1 MNIQDAIA
9 LITKRVNLTREQAAE
24 AMSCLMSGAA
34 TPAQMGGFLIG
45 LRMKGE
51 TVDEITGFAET
62 MRRFATKVPATRRPL
77 VDTCGTGGDN
87 SGTFNIST
95 TAAFVVAG
103 SGVGVAKHGN
113 RSATS
118 KCGSADVLE
127 ALGVALDLGPE
138 QVGRCID
145 EIGIG
150 FLFARNL
157 HGAMRHVAPVR
168 AELRTRTLF
177 NLLGPLANPAEADGQ
192 VMGIFDPSLV
202 EPIAGVLLQLGVRHA
217 YVVSSHDGMDEISL
231 AGPTT
236 VAEAVDGRVRVY
248 EVQPED
254 YGFSPAPRE
263 ALLGGEAAENA
274 RILRR
279 VLEGERGPCRDIVVL
294 NAAPAIVAGMGASTI
309 QEGLVAAE
317 ESLDSGSALAK
328 LDALITLTGQLSPQ
342 NQLNGKHA

>member
-9 LITKRVNLTREQAAE
+9 LVTRRVDLTREQAAE
-24 AMSCLMSGAA
+24 AMCCLMSGTA

-51 TVDEITGFAET
+51 TVEEITGFAET
-62 MRRFATKVPATRRPL
+62 MRRFATKVPANRRPL
-77 VDTCGTGGDN
+77 VDTCGTGGDH

-103 SGVGVAKHGN
+103 AGVGVAKHGN

-118 KCGSADVLE
+118 RCGSADVLE
-127 ALGVALDLGPE
+127 TLGVALDLAPE
-138 QVGRCID
+138 RVAQCID

-157 HGAMRHVAPVR
+157 HGAMKHVAPVR

-192 VMGIFDPSLV
+192 VMGIFAPALV
-202 EPIAGVLLQLGVRHA
+202 EPIAGVLQRLGVRHA
-217 YVVSSHDGMDEISL
+217 YVVSSQDGMDEISL
-231 AGPTT
+231 SGPTL
-236 VAEAVDGRVRVY
+236 VAEAINGMVRLF
-248 EVQPED
+248 EIRPED
-254 YGFSPAPRE
+254 YGLSPAPRE
-263 ALLGGEAAENA
+263 AILGGEADENA

-279 VLEGERGPCRDIVVL
+279 ILEGEPGPRRDIVLL
-294 NAAPAIVAGMGASTI
+294 NAAPAIVAGQGARTI
-309 QEGLVAAE
+309 DEGLRAAE
-317 ESLDSGSALAK
+317 TSIDSGSALAK
-328 LDALITLTGQLSPQ
+328 LDALVGFTRQSTPRP
-342 NQLNGKHA
+342 

>member
-1 MNIQDAIA
+1 MTIQDAIA
-9 LITKRVNLTREQAAE
+9 LVTRRVDLSREQAAE
-24 AMSCLMSGAA
+24 AMSCLMSGTA

-103 SGVGVAKHGN
+103 AGVGVAKHGN
-113 RSATS
+113 RSASS

-127 ALGVALDLGPE
+127 ALGVKLDLSPE

-145 EIGIG
+145 EVGIG

-157 HGAMRHVAPVR
+157 HGAMKHVAPVR

-177 NLLGPLANPAEADGQ
+177 NILGPLANPAEADGQ
-192 VMGIFDPSLV
+192 VMGIFDTALV

-217 YVVSSHDGMDEISL
+217 YVVSNRDGMDEISL
-231 AGPTT
+231 AAPTV
-236 VAEAVDGRVRVY
+236 VAEAVDGAVHVY
-248 EVQPED
+248 EIRPEE
-254 YGFSPAPRE
+254 YGISPAPRE
-263 ALLGGEAAENA
+263 AILGGDAAENA

-279 VLEGERGPCRDIVVL
+279 VLEGERGPCRDIVML
-294 NAAPAIVAGMGASTI
+294 NAAPAIVAGLGARTVK
-309 QEGLVAAE
+309 EGLLAAE
-317 ESLDSGSALAK
+317 ESLDSGRALAK
-328 LDALITLTGQLSPQ
+328 LETLVQFTRQSSPQ
-342 NQLNGKHA
+342 G

>member
-9 LITKRVNLTREQAAE
+9 LVTKRVDLTREQAAE
-24 AMSCLMSGAA
+24 AMSCLMSGSA
-34 TPAQMGGFLIG
+34 TSAQMGGFLIG

-62 MRRFATKVPATRRPL
+62 MRQFATKVPATRRPL

-103 SGVGVAKHGN
+103 AGVGVAKHGN

-127 ALGVALDLGPE
+127 ALGVALDLSPE
-138 QVGRCID
+138 RVGRCID

-157 HGAMRHVAPVR
+157 HGAMKHVAPVR

-177 NLLGPLANPAEADGQ
+177 NILGPLANPAAAEGQ
-192 VMGIFDPSLV
+192 VMGIFDPALV
-202 EPIAGVLLQLGVRHA
+202 ESIAGVLMRLGVRHA

-231 AGPTT
+231 AGPTV
-236 VAEAVDGRVRVY
+236 VAEAVDGAVRVY
-248 EVQPED
+248 EVRPED
-254 YGFSPAPRE
+254 YGLSPAPRE

-274 RILRR
+274 SILRR
-279 VLEGERGPCRDIVVL
+279 VLEGECGPCHDIVVL
-294 NAAPAIVAGMGASTI
+294 NAAPAIVAGAGARTI
-309 QEGLVAAE
+309 EEGILAAE
-317 ESLDSGSALAK
+317 ESLNSGRALAK
-328 LDALITLTGQLSPQ
+328 LETLIQFTRQSS
-342 NQLNGKHA
+342 ARS

>member
-9 LITKRVNLTREQAAE
+9 LVTKRVDLTREQAAE
-24 AMSCLMSGAA
+24 AMSCLMSGTA
-34 TPAQMGGFLIG
+34 TAAQMGGFLIG

-62 MRRFATKVPATRRPL
+62 MRQFATKVPTTRRPL

-103 SGVGVAKHGN
+103 AGVGVAKHGN

-127 ALGVALDLGPE
+127 ALGLALDLAPE

-157 HGAMRHVAPVR
+157 HGAMKHVAPVR

-192 VMGIFDPSLV
+192 VMGIFDPALV
-202 EPIAGVLLQLGVRHA
+202 EPIAGVLMRLGVRHA
-217 YVVSSHDGMDEISL
+217 YVVSSRDGMDEISL
-231 AGPTT
+231 AGPTV
-236 VAEAVDGRVRVY
+236 VAEAVDGAVRVY
-248 EVQPED
+248 EVRPEE
-254 YGFSPAPRE
+254 YGISPAPRE
-263 ALLGGEAAENA
+263 AVLGGEADENA

-294 NAAPAIVAGMGASTI
+294 NAAPAIVAGERARTI
-309 QEGLVAAE
+309 EDGLRAAE
-317 ESLDSGSALAK
+317 ESLDSGRALAK
-328 LDALITLTGQLSPQ
+328 LESLIQFTRQSSPRP
-342 NQLNGKHA
+342 

>member
-1 MNIQDAIA
+1 MTIQDAIA
-9 LITKRVNLTREQAAE
+9 LVTKRVDLTREQAAE
-24 AMSCLMSGAA
+24 AMSCLMSGTA

-103 SGVGVAKHGN
+103 AGVSVAKHGN

-127 ALGVALDLGPE
+127 ALGVALDLAPE

-145 EIGIG
+145 EVGIG

-157 HGAMRHVAPVR
+157 HGAMKHVAPVR

-177 NLLGPLANPAEADGQ
+177 NILGPLANPAEADGQ
-192 VMGIFDPSLV
+192 VMGIFDPALV
-202 EPIAGVLLQLGVRHA
+202 EPIAGVLARLGVRHA
-217 YVVSSHDGMDEISL
+217 YVVSSLDGMDEISL
-231 AGPTT
+231 AGPTS
-236 VAEAVDGRVRVY
+236 VAEAVNGCVRVY
-248 EVQPED
+248 EVRPED
-254 YGFSPAPRE
+254 YGLSPAPRE
-263 ALLGGEAAENA
+263 ALLGGDAAENA

-279 VLEGERGPCRDIVVL
+279 VLEGERGPCRDIVLL
-294 NAAPAIVAGMGASTI
+294 NAAPAIVAGRGADTI
-309 QEGLVAAE
+309 AEGLAAAT
-317 ESLDSGSALAK
+317 ESLDSGRALAK
-328 LDALITLTGQLSPQ
+328 LEALVQFTKQLSP
-342 NQLNGKHA
+342 GK

>member
-1 MNIQDAIA
+1 MDIQDAIA
-9 LITKRVNLTREQAAE
+9 LVTKRIDLSREQAAE
-24 AMSCLMSGAA
+24 AMCCLMSGTA

-62 MRRFATKVPATRRPL
+62 MRRFAAKVPATRRPL
-77 VDTCGTGGDN
+77 VDTCGTGGDH

-103 SGVGVAKHGN
+103 AGVGVAKHGN

-127 ALGVALDLGPE
+127 ALGVALDLAPE
-138 QVGRCID
+138 QVGQCID

-157 HGAMRHVAPVR
+157 HGAMKHVAPVR
-168 AELRTRTLF
+168 AELGTRTLF

-192 VMGIFDPSLV
+192 MMGIFDPALV
-202 EPIAGVLLQLGVRHA
+202 EPIAGVLMRLGVRHA
-217 YVVSSHDGMDEISL
+217 YVVSGHDGMDEIGLS
-231 AGPTT
+231 GPTR
-236 VAEAVDGRVRVY
+236 VAEAVNGTVRVF
-248 EVQPED
+248 EIRPEE
-254 YGFSPAPRE
+254 YGFSPAPHQ
-263 ALLGGEAAENA
+263 AILGGEADENA

-279 VLEGERGPCRDIVVL
+279 VLEGECGPCRDIVVL
-294 NAAPAIVAGMGASTI
+294 NAAPAIVAGQGGQTMEDGLRAA
-309 QEGLVAAE
+309 QE
-317 ESLDSGSALAK
+317 SIDSGRALAK
-328 LDALITLTGQLSPQ
+328 LEALIQFTRQSSPRP
-342 NQLNGKHA
+342 